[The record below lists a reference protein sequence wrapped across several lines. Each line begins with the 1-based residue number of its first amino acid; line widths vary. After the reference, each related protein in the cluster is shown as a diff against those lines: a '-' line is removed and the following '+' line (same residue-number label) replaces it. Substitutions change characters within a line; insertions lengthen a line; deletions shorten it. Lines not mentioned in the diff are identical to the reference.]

1 MAEFKLNYIHK
12 KQYRTNIENNIKMV
26 YQVHNVIL
34 NNEIDEILENLKS
47 ILYKKDIIV
56 FAKGY
61 IGIVLLS
68 EDVDDKN
75 NITFQFKIVYGKTSL
90 NTTNEMSQLM
100 LQNDCK
106 LTIITH
112 PHLVYNCHH
121 VLKKIIRNIRLLIRR
136 SYNRL
141 YLYPNSKILNYTYF
155 KNNALFTKLLKD
167 ETLTDAEKVTQY
179 HLNVEDFKLE
189 NISSYINCDLSQDS
203 VLTIRVFDH
212 LIKTQAK
219 YDPQMKI
226 QDNIKS
232 TLSQTIDQY
241 RCIQ

>member
-1 MAEFKLNYIHK
+1 MAEFKLSHLHK

-34 NNEIDEILENLKS
+34 TNEINEILENLKS
-47 ILYKKDIIV
+47 ILYKKDIV
-56 FAKGY
+56 AFEKGY
-61 IGIVLLS
+61 IGIVLLN

-75 NITFQFKIVYGKTSL
+75 NITFQFKLVYGKTSL
-90 NTTNEMSQLM
+90 NTTNEMTQLM
-100 LQNDCK
+100 LQNDCN

-112 PHLVYNCHH
+112 PCLVYNCQH

-141 YLYPNSKILNYTYF
+141 YQYPNNKILNYTYF
-155 KNNALFTKLLKD
+155 KNNALFTKLLQD
-167 ETLTDAEKVTQY
+167 ENLTNDEKVAQY
-179 HLNVEDFKLE
+179 KLNVEDFKLE
-189 NISSYINCDLSQDS
+189 NISRYINCDLSQDS
-203 VLTIRVFDH
+203 VLTIRVFNH
-212 LIKTQAK
+212 LIETQAK
-219 YDPQMKI
+219 YDPQMKL

-232 TLSQTIDQY
+232 TLLQTIDQY